1 MRVDL
6 DLARMGR
13 RRLGKM
19 AAGAALATIV
29 DSGRSR
35 RAVAEPVEAARSPA
49 LREIVVDVDG
59 LPMLTRVSAD
69 PPPGA
74 PPLVP
79 VHGLALSGR
88 YMVPVVERLAARYH
102 IMMPDLPGFGDSGKP
117 DHVLDVPGL
126 ATWLERWMQA
136 IGLERAMLLGNSF
149 GCQVIVDLA
158 ARYPDRVERAV
169 LQGPTTPPAERTWI
183 QQFVRWRQNAPNS
196 PPEMDAIAGSDYEKC
211 GLVRALT
218 TFEFSLRDAPEA
230 KLSAIEAPVLV
241 VRGAEDPICNQVWAE
256 MVADGL
262 VNGRL
267 KVIPEVAHTL
277 VFTAPRELAAV
288 SEPFLDQTTL
298 AA

>member
-1 MRVDL
+1 MS
-6 DLARMGR
+6 R
-13 RRLGKM
+13 RRLGKL
-19 AAGAALATIV
+19 AAGAALATV
-29 DSGRSR
+29 TASGRPR
-35 RAVAEPVEAARSPA
+35 PAVAEPIEAARSPA

-69 PPPGA
+69 PPPDA

-88 YMVPVVERLAARYH
+88 YMVPVVERLALHYH

-117 DHVLDVPGL
+117 DRVLDVPGL
-126 ATWLERWMQA
+126 ATWLERWMVA

-149 GCQVIVDLA
+149 GCQLIVDLA

-169 LQGPTTPPAERTWI
+169 LQGPTTPPDERTWLM
-183 QQFVRWRQNAPNS
+183 QFVRWRQNAPYS
-196 PPEMDAIAGSDYEKC
+196 PPDMDAIAESDYAKC

-218 TFEFSLRDAPEA
+218 TFEFSLRDRPET

-241 VRGAEDPICNQVWAE
+241 VRGAEDPICTQEWAE

-262 VNGRL
+262 PGGEL
-267 KVIPEVAHTL
+267 EIIPDVAHTL
-277 VFTAPRELAAV
+277 VFTAPKELAEA
-288 SEPFLDQTTL
+288 SRPFLDRTTL
-298 AA
+298 TA